1 MKTMKMKS
9 ILLLALVAALL
20 LGTVGGTVAYLVT
33 STGPVT
39 NTFTPGVVDV
49 EISDNVS
56 NGVKSHIVVANNSNV
71 DCYLRV
77 AVVGYWVKDGQIIE
91 AWKDSDSLKPDHG
104 WQLNS
109 DDGYYYYNS
118 IVKPTTATVTFM
130 SGGYTQPSRDDGA
143 HLEMD
148 IMVQGIQAEGMDV
161 SNAIQAFAKAKAQ

>member
-49 EISDNVS
+49 EINDTVLD
-56 NGVKSHIVVANNSNV
+56 GVKSNIVVTNKSNV

-77 AVVGYWVKDGQIIE
+77 AVVGYWVNDAGQIIGK
-91 AWKDSDSLKPDHG
+91 WDDSLTPNAG
-104 WQLNS
+104 WTKVG
-109 DDGYYYYNS
+109 DYYYYDS
-118 IVKPTTATVTFM
+118 IVKPTTETVTFM
-130 SGGYTQPSRDDGA
+130 SGSYTQPTREDGA

-148 IMVQGIQAEGMDV
+148 IMVQGIQAEGMEDV
-161 SNAIQAFAKAKAQ
+161 NSAQKAFDKAKAQ

>member
-1 MKTMKMKS
+1 MKNMKMKS

-49 EISDNVS
+49 EINDTVSD
-56 NGVKSHIVVANNSNV
+56 GVKSNIVVTNKSNV

-91 AWKDSDSLKPDHG
+91 AWNSSLKPDDG
-104 WQLNS
+104 WMPDS
-109 DDGYYYYNS
+109 DGYYYYNK
-118 IVKPTTATVTFM
+118 IVEPTTTAVNFM
-130 SGGYTQPSRDDGA
+130 SGTYNQPTNGPEGA

-148 IMVQGIQAEGMDV
+148 IMVQGIQAEGMGVISAVD
-161 SNAIQAFAKAKAQ
+161 AFAKANAQ